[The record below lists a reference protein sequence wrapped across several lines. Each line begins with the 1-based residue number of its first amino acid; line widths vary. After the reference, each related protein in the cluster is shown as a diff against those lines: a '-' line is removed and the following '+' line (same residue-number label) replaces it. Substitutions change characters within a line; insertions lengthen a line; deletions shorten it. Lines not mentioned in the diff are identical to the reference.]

1 MYEQS
6 AGGQWS
12 PKNNISVYYL
22 QKHAR
27 AKQSLH
33 LTLRMILKTEQNEK
47 LQVEHSYLRI
57 YWIDAP
63 KTQPEVEMGPVSA
76 KED

>member
-1 MYEQS
+1 MLLEMKNARKKALLMYEQS

-47 LQVEHSYLRI
+47 LQVEHSYLSTIFWRI
-57 YWIDAP
+57 NI
-63 KTQPEVEMGPVSA
+63 
-76 KED
+76 

>member
-1 MYEQS
+1 MLLEMKNARKKALLMYEQS

-27 AKQSLH
+27 AKLVFTCIS
-33 LTLRMILKTEQNEK
+33 I
-47 LQVEHSYLRI
+47 
-57 YWIDAP
+57 
-63 KTQPEVEMGPVSA
+63 
-76 KED
+76 